1 MKRNLTDHVYK
12 TKPKRQGKLYKDSQ
26 KLEAVKLWLLTGN
39 LMHTAAA
46 LNIPHPTVRAWRY
59 SDWWT
64 KIADELRTEDQ
75 IQLSNKLKAIAEKS
89 LEIMADRL
97 QNGDYIFNRFTGEM
111 ERKPVSLRD
120 TTTAFN
126 SIQDRKMKLDDKPK
140 DDAQNKQVMDRLSAL
155 AQKFEEIANK
165 RQPIQVTDVVYAIH
179 EGEAEPS
186 RESGVQGTIEG
197 GATGVSSGEEPDVL
211 PATGRPVKTEISAGN
226 DGRAA

>member
-1 MKRNLTDHVYK
+1 MYRLLLPQQSARSELKRNLTDKVYK
-12 TKPKRQGKLYKDSQ
+12 VKPKRQGKLYTDSQ

-46 LNIPHPTVRAWRY
+46 LNIPFPTVRSWRY
-59 SDWWT
+59 ADWWNR
-64 KIADELRTEDQ
+64 IADELKTEDQ

-126 SIQDRKMKLDDKPK
+126 SIQDRKMRLDDKPR
-140 DDAQNKQVMDRLSAL
+140 DQAENKQVMDRLSAL

-165 RQPIQVTDVVYAIH
+165 KQPIQVTDVLFVENQDAVH
-179 EGEAEPS
+179 DQREEGLQERA
-186 RESGVQGTIEG
+186 GV
-197 GATGVSSGEEPDVL
+197 GA
-211 PATGRPVKTEISAGN
+211 
-226 DGRAA
+226 